1 VPVLFIAIPLLGV
14 IILNLAGKKT
24 GSSLAM
30 WIGMLVSLIQMVISL
45 TAGALLWKNLAQ
57 AINIDFLVNLQLD
70 YFSLVVLFTIGLICA
85 ISLIVGN
92 YTTGAQKFNF
102 VNLIL
107 LIILGMNGV
116 VMVSDLFSLYVFL
129 EITGVAS
136 FILIALFK
144 DRDGLE
150 GAFKY
155 LVMSAVATVFMLT
168 AIACVFMSVGQLGYQ
183 EVNSFLV
190 FTQGNYP
197 FQLVI
202 ALVLFTAGLSI
213 KAGLV
218 PFHGWVPD
226 AYSSAPNPVSVLLG
240 GIVTKV
246 AGVYTLMRLA
256 ITVFN
261 NIEPVAYS
269 LMVLG
274 IVSII
279 VGALAAIGQGDFKRM
294 LAYSSISQLGYIV
307 LGVAAGTPLGII
319 GAVLH
324 FFNHATFKS
333 CLFINST
340 AVEMQTGTR
349 ELNKL
354 GGLAARMP
362 VTGVSSVLSFLS
374 TAGIPPLSGFWS
386 KVLIIVAVWQAG
398 FHGMAAV
405 ALMASILTLA
415 YFLILQRKVFF
426 GKVAQGLEKVTEC
439 KKGIAWSAVILS
451 VITVGMGVLFPFVLL
466 FMQARGLI

>member
-1 VPVLFIAIPLLGV
+1 
-14 IILNLAGKKT
+14 
-24 GSSLAM
+24 
-30 WIGMLVSLIQMVISL
+30 
-45 TAGALLWKNLAQ
+45 
-57 AINIDFLVNLQLD
+57 
-70 YFSLVVLFTIGLICA
+70 
-85 ISLIVGN
+85 
-92 YTTGAQKFNF
+92 
-102 VNLIL
+102 
-107 LIILGMNGV
+107 
-116 VMVSDLFSLYVFL
+116 
-129 EITGVAS
+129 
-136 FILIALFK
+136 
-144 DRDGLE
+144 LE

-197 FQLVI
+197 SQLII

-307 LGVAAGTPLGII
+307 LGVATGTPLGIL

-333 CLFINST
+333 CLFVNST

-451 VITVGMGVLFPFVLL
+451 VITVGMGVLFPFALL

>member
-1 VPVLFIAIPLLGV
+1 MPVLFIAIPLLGV

-136 FILIALFK
+136 FILIALFR
-144 DRDGLE
+144 DRNGLE

-197 FQLVI
+197 SQLII

-307 LGVAAGTPLGII
+307 LGVATGTPLGIL

-333 CLFINST
+333 CLFVNST

-451 VITVGMGVLFPFVLL
+451 VITVGMGVLFPFALL